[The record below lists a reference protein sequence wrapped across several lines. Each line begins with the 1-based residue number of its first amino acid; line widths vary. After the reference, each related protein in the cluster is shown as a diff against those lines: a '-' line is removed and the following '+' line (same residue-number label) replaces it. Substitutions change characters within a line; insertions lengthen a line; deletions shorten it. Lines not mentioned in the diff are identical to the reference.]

1 MNRKDYIL
9 FDLDGTLTDPKEG
22 ITKSVQH
29 ALEHFGIQTDDLDS
43 LTPFIGPPL
52 RDSFKRYYGFSD
64 EQAWEGVQAYREYFS
79 VRGWVQNKEYPGIK
93 EMLEALKEAGRVLL
107 VATSKPEEF
116 AKKIL
121 DHFDMAEYFDFIGG
135 ADMGETR
142 VRKADNTAGVL
153 ARVAGLFSRRG
164 YNIES
169 LTVGVTADPRYS
181 RMTVVSLGD
190 QTVLEQIK
198 NQLNKLEDVRDIKEL
213 QPDRSVYREL
223 MMVKVRANASD
234 RQSVS
239 AISSI
244 FRATIVDV
252 GKDSLTVMLTGDQS
266 KLDALINLLED
277 YEILELARTGLTG
290 LERGAE
296 DIRMLP

>member
-29 ALEHFGIQTDDLDS
+29 ALEHFGIQTDDLDG

-79 VRGWVQNKEYPGIK
+79 VRGWVQNKEYPGKK

-142 VRKADNTAGVL
+142 VRKADV
-153 ARVAGLFSRRG
+153 
-164 YNIES
+164 I
-169 LTVGVTADPRYS
+169 RY
-181 RMTVVSLGD
+181 
-190 QTVLEQIK
+190 VLEQCG
-198 NQLNKLEDVRDIKEL
+198 LESDDETIGRCVMVGDREHDVL
-213 QPDRSVYREL
+213 GARECGMECVGVL
-223 MMVKVRANASD
+223 YGYGD
-234 RQSVS
+234 RQEMDACRPAWIAETV
-239 AISSI
+239 
-244 FRATIVDV
+244 
-252 GKDSLTVMLTGDQS
+252 KDLRDLLLSL
-266 KLDALINLLED
+266 
-277 YEILELARTGLTG
+277 
-290 LERGAE
+290 
-296 DIRMLP
+296 

>member
-135 ADMGETR
+135 AYGGNPGAQGGCNPVCAGT
-142 VRKADNTAGVL
+142 VRPGV
-153 ARVAGLFSRRG
+153 G
-164 YNIES
+164 
-169 LTVGVTADPRYS
+169 
-181 RMTVVSLGD
+181 
-190 QTVLEQIK
+190 Q
-198 NQLNKLEDVRDIKEL
+198 
-213 QPDRSVYREL
+213 
-223 MMVKVRANASD
+223 
-234 RQSVS
+234 
-239 AISSI
+239 
-244 FRATIVDV
+244 
-252 GKDSLTVMLTGDQS
+252 
-266 KLDALINLLED
+266 
-277 YEILELARTGLTG
+277 
-290 LERGAE
+290 
-296 DIRMLP
+296 